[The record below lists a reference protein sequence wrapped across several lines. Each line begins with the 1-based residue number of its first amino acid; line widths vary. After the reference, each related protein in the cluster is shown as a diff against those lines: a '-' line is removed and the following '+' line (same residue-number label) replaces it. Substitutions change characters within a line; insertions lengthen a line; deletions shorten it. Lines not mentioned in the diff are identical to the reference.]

1 MSELLRFQ
9 YSQNRRVSGSSG
21 ITELLKNSQRDGI
34 ISFAGGFPAA
44 ELFPADEFK
53 EASHYVLSYQS
64 HRALQYGSTPGFDPL
79 REFLARKMSARG
91 VKAAMEN
98 ILITSGS
105 QQSLDLIGR
114 LFLNNHD
121 RLLCEKPTF
130 IGALQAWRPY
140 QVEYVAI
147 PMDEDGLV
155 PEHLENGLE
164 CGPKFLYTMPD
175 FHNPT
180 GICLSLQRRLSL
192 LALLD
197 KTPIPIVEDDPYSDL
212 RFDGDELPSLIS
224 LDGENSSAALSATP
238 GRGLE
243 NGKVIY
249 LGTFSKILAP
259 GLRLGWMVA
268 SSDFIQDA
276 AQIKQGVDL
285 QSSSLTQMITY
296 QLIKDGFLDIHIQ
309 RVKAVYRQRRD
320 LMLEAMQH
328 EFPASV
334 SWTHPMGGL
343 FLWVWLPEGLDA
355 SNLLI
360 KAMEKKV
367 AYVPGSVFFPDG
379 SGQNSFRLNFSNSQ
393 PEQIQQGILRLG
405 EVLTLAVDEHSNT

>member
-1 MSELLRFQ
+1 
-9 YSQNRRVSGSSG
+9 
-21 ITELLKNSQRDGI
+21 
-34 ISFAGGFPAA
+34 
-44 ELFPADEFK
+44 
-53 EASHYVLSYQS
+53 
-64 HRALQYGSTPGFDPL
+64 
-79 REFLARKMSARG
+79 
-91 VKAAMEN
+91 MEN

-114 LFLNNHD
+114 LFLNDHD
-121 RLLCEKPTF
+121 RVLCERPTF

-140 QVEYVAI
+140 QVEFVTI

-155 PEHLENGLE
+155 PEHLENGLK
-164 CGPKFLYTMPD
+164 CRPKFLIHDARFSQSDRNLVFLFSGGFP
-175 FHNPT
+175 F
-180 GICLSLQRRLSL
+180 SLYWIT
-192 LALLD
+192 
-197 KTPIPIVEDDPYSDL
+197 TPIPIVEDDPYSDL
-212 RFDGDELPSLIS
+212 RFEGDALPSLLS
-224 LDGENSSAALSATP
+224 LDGQKSNDALSATP

-296 QLIKDGFLDIHIQ
+296 QLIKDGFLYTHIQ

-320 LMLEAMQH
+320 LMLDAMQH
-328 EFPASV
+328 EFPAGV
-334 SWTHPMGGL
+334 SWTYPMGGL
-343 FLWVWLPEGLDA
+343 FLWVRLPEGLDA
-355 SNLLI
+355 SNLLT
-360 KAMEKKV
+360 KALKKKV

-379 SGQNSFRLNFSNSQ
+379 SGKTRS
-393 PEQIQQGILRLG
+393 
-405 EVLTLAVDEHSNT
+405 A